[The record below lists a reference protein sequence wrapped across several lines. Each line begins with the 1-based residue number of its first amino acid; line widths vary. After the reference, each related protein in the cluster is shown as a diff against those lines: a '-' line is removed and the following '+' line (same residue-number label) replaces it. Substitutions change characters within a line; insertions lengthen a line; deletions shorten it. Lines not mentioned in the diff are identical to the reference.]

1 MEKIQQKVHVYCA
14 EEQGRQSVR
23 KREWEGARGRREIE
37 WWRQAE
43 ETGRQATRQLQR
55 VCQAAKSVANYAI
68 QRGNFSPPSPV
79 STVPCF
85 LSRML
90 VKTPRRQFFSRIAAA
105 VYGNCVTQRRKA
117 NAKKPKATG
126 RMTCENMQMQNIK
139 SEWIELSLVYGSVWA
154 TARRRAAGVS
164 GGLPV
169 SGGGDWCYRNCTSPS
184 LNIMDQTQDESC
196 QAQRALIMMSKFA
209 LIASEKRV
217 QRTSETP
224 YLNIP
229 CKCLQAWSG
238 TLLHYAKLN
247 FACTW
252 KRSW

>member
-1 MEKIQQKVHVYCA
+1 MEEIQQKVHVYCA
-14 EEQGRQSVR
+14 KEQGRQSVR
-23 KREWEGARGRREIE
+23 KREWEGERGRREIE

-68 QRGNFSPPSPV
+68 QRGNCY
-79 STVPCF
+79 T

-154 TARRRAAGVS
+154 TARRRVAGVS

-169 SGGGDWCYRNCTSPS
+169 EQCGGEGGGRLVLPQLHFPLIKYNGPDTRRELSSTACFNYDVEIRINCQWKASTKDVGNS
-184 LNIMDQTQDESC
+184 L
-196 QAQRALIMMSKFA
+196 LK
-209 LIASEKRV
+209 
-217 QRTSETP
+217 
-224 YLNIP
+224 Y
-229 CKCLQAWSG
+229 
-238 TLLHYAKLN
+238 TL
-247 FACTW
+247 
-252 KRSW
+252 